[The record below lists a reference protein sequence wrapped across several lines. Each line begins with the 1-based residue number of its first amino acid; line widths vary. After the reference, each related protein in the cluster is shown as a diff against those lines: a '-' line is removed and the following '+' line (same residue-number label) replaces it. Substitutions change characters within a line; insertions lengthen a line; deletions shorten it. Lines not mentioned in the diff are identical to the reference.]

1 MLPRLAR
8 QAALG
13 AGVFL
18 VGLGM
23 AGGATSISSEAGYS
37 GVGPS
42 FLPWLIAVAL
52 MVCGAWLL
60 FEAFS
65 GGFRDADE
73 PEGAKQ
79 GHWQGFAWVSAGLL
93 LNAALITRIGFVLS
107 CGLVFVLAVQGFKAS
122 EGVGHQGIKGW
133 LLNAAIGIAIA
144 APVYWM
150 FSQLLAINLPG
161 LTSTGWL

>member
-13 AGVFL
+13 AGVL
-18 VGLGM
+18 PVGLGM
-23 AGGATSISSEAGYS
+23 AGGATSIASEAGYS

-79 GHWQGFAWVSAGLL
+79 GHWQGFAWVSAGRLVNDPL
-93 LNAALITRIGFVLS
+93 STRIGF
-107 CGLVFVLAVQGFKAS
+107 GLNGGVVF
-122 EGVGHQGIKGW
+122 
-133 LLNAAIGIAIA
+133 
-144 APVYWM
+144 
-150 FSQLLAINLPG
+150 
-161 LTSTGWL
+161 